1 MTDKISRRLV
11 LLQGLRVPVAGAL
24 FVALGGCGQKSET
37 TSAAAGGGGVC
48 ADLSAMSDAD
58 QSTRK
63 SLNYVE
69 AGPNPDQICAKCS
82 FFHPGAAAGGCG
94 TCDMFSGGPVN
105 SHGHCN
111 SWSAKG

>member
-1 MTDKISRRLV
+1 MTNKISRRTILM
-11 LLQGLRVPVAGAL
+11 QGLRIPVAGAAL
-24 FVALGGCGQKSET
+24 VALGGCGQKNESST
-37 TSAAAGGGGVC
+37 AAASGGVC
-48 ADLSAMSDAD
+48 ADLGAMSDAD

-69 AGPNPDQICAKCS
+69 AAPDPNQVCAKCS

-94 TCDMFSGGPVN
+94 TCDIFSGGPVN